1 MVTLYDETKVMEIHD
16 YNVEQRGVEK
26 GKGIGIEE
34 GIRAL
39 VTTLNKLSLEKQ
51 AIAQE
56 LIEQFNLL
64 PHVAE
69 EKVQKYCGQ

>member
-1 MVTLYDETKVMEIHD
+1 MVKLYDEAKVMEIHD
-16 YNVEQRGVEK
+16 YNVKHE
-26 GKGIGIEE
+26 GIEEGIEE

-39 VTTLNKLSLEKQ
+39 VTTLNKLSLGKQ
-51 AIAQE
+51 EIAQE
-56 LIEQFNLL
+56 LIEQFNLS

>member
-1 MVTLYDETKVMEIHD
+1 MVKLYDEAKVMEIHD
-16 YNVEQRGVEK
+16 YNVKQRGVEK
-26 GKGIGIEE
+26 

-39 VTTLNKLSLEKQ
+39 VTTLNKLSLGKQ
-51 AIAQE
+51 EIAQE
-56 LIEQFNLL
+56 LIEQFNLS